1 MVKPQGGNIHL
12 TNSIMTKIS
21 SILPAVLLTLSVV
34 GCDKDKTAVVTN
46 TPDIQFGLHIANPT
60 GTKALLESA
69 DLLTTGTQVQVYGF
83 ATAPIQGHIG
93 ETPGSTNLN
102 SGQTLQYGSDG
113 KWSFV
118 SGEKYRWNYNQDHKF
133 FGWLTKDAKPSTALT
148 ATGFFG
154 SGFAF
159 NSSTNTLTIPTKTLG
174 ISATN
179 FDFAY
184 SDIVTRSAGDADYS
198 TVELSLNHLFS
209 SFSLSARNYSTK
221 QVTITGIEL
230 HGLQD
235 NKSATI
241 NYSGTDV
248 VVNYAGGNVTNPTLL
263 STNLVLAAAGSTGD
277 SKANVVGTPST
288 TAAYF
293 LVWPQTRLTYDGDN
307 DADGRPNPSSSQTDK
322 PYIKITYTQDG
333 ESTTAYAAIPSD
345 DGVWSAGVRYELELA
360 FQDREIDLTF
370 KAAYWDLLDP
380 IIDYDGAV
388 SVTQKL
394 HLAKEFYNNC
404 TLSADGKTA
413 YFKPG
418 IPIIL
423 EFAIGT
429 PMNATWLVGEELD
442 WDAFDVYNYPDGART
457 DPDQIVTAQGLVD
470 GNTVR
475 IAIDPP
481 TKNLQKNESNL
492 ELTFSVR
499 LNNGDIVSINP
510 EDIFADNDD
519 VDNDGEPE
527 TCPTRFVYIKM

>member
-1 MVKPQGGNIHL
+1 
-12 TNSIMTKIS
+12 MTKIS

-221 QVTITGIEL
+221 QVTIKSIKL
-230 HGLQD
+230 HGLKD
-235 NKSATI
+235 SKGATV
-241 NYSGTDV
+241 NYSG
-248 VVNYAGGNVTNPTLL
+248 
-263 STNLVLAAAGSTGD
+263 SAAAVSYGTGSVADPFTLYSGTLNLSVAGNTGD
-277 SKANVVGTPST
+277 SKANVVGTPSDSQSF
-288 TAAYF
+288 F
-293 LVWPQTRLTYDGDN
+293 LVWPQTTTEMTYGGKTDTDGNIAPAAGDTNQPYLEITYNQGDGD
-307 DADGRPNPSSSQTDK
+307 
-322 PYIKITYTQDG
+322 ITK
-333 ESTTAYAAIPSD
+333 YAAIPHD
-345 DGVWSAGVRYELELA
+345 ADTWGWGPGIRYELELS
-360 FQDREIDLTF
+360 FQDKEIDLIF
-370 KAAYWDLLDP
+370 KAAPWDKQDP

-429 PMNATWLVGEELD
+429 PMNATWIVGEELD

-510 EDIFADNDD
+510 EDIFADDDD
-519 VDNDGEPE
+519 VDDDGNPE